1 MQMPAPIATPTG
13 RLMPV
18 DEMMHVVET
27 DQADEDEIDGD
38 DVVEQPWHDQDQDTG
53 DDGDERRDMSS
64 GDDHDFPSSFWE
76 DRMVSNAMAGEAGK
90 ARQ

>member
-1 MQMPAPIATPTG
+1 VGILNADAG
-13 RLMPV
+13 AECNADAGSMPV

-38 DVVEQPWHDQDQDTG
+38 DVVEQPRHDQNQDAG
-53 DDGDERRDMSS
+53 DDGDKRRDMGS

-76 DRMVSNAMAGEAGK
+76 DRMVSNAMAG
-90 ARQ
+90 